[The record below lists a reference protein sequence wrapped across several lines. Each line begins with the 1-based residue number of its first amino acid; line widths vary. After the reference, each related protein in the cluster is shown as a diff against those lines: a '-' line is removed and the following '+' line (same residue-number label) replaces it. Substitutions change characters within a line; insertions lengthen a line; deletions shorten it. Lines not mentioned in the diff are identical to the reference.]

1 MSLSCCWQ
9 ILQFLDIERL
19 TQHVGFI
26 MPTWRRGYCGRKAW
40 YLTHA
45 YSFAGQQSSPRRS
58 TKPSQDRFI
67 AIQGTASQRQ
77 SSTVDCRYYAKSH
90 EKTKL
95 RCPVYGEKCKK
106 CGRNNRFTAKCKACS
121 EHRKKKL
128 VHKEAEWEKTSLCIK
143 VVTENVN
150 EVDTKRVNDS
160 QLFASMLMDNNIIK
174 FQTDCGAAC
183 NMQHHSN

>member
-1 MSLSCCWQ
+1 MHTA
-9 ILQFLDIERL
+9 LQGSRVLPGD
-19 TQHVGFI
+19 
-26 MPTWRRGYCGRKAW
+26 
-40 YLTHA
+40 
-45 YSFAGQQSSPRRS
+45 QQSHLRTGSLLSKEQLARDKAAQW
-58 TKPSQDRFI
+58 T
-67 AIQGTASQRQ
+67 AGT
-77 SSTVDCRYYAKSH
+77 VGNHMK
-90 EKTKL
+90 KTKL

-183 NMQHHSN
+183 NITPISWLNPDTKLSLFCLEED